1 LWPPASKFSFAGIRG
16 NGAENSFSDIT
27 YSFPVDPAEL
37 GCGLKGKRDYV
48 MRALL
53 VGCALRHNELAELE
67 IETIQQREGRWVLTD
82 LEGNDRRI
90 CDNPTRILAG
100 GENGEYR
107 VTATGESSDGKP
119 IHTSYVL
126 REDGKDYPVANAP
139 FDSIAVT
146 RIDANTSIVIAKRH
160 GKVIGKTRVVVAG
173 NTMTETTEGVD
184 LTGKAFHAIEVLE
197 KQ

>member
-1 LWPPASKFSFAGIRG
+1 MLHLTRLFAVAIIATFAANTAPPFGTWKMNPQKSHYVPGPSPLKSFALRF
-16 NGAENSFSDIT
+16 E
-27 YSFPVDPAEL
+27 PA
-37 GCGLKGKRDYV
+37 
-48 MRALL
+48 
-53 VGCALRHNELAELE
+53 
-67 IETIQQREGRWVLTD
+67 
-82 LEGNDRRI
+82 
-90 CDNPTRILAG
+90 
-100 GENGEYR
+100 ENGEYR

-160 GKVIGKTRVVVAG
+160 GKVIGKTSVVVAG

-184 LTGKAFHAIEVLE
+184 LTGKAFHAVEVLE